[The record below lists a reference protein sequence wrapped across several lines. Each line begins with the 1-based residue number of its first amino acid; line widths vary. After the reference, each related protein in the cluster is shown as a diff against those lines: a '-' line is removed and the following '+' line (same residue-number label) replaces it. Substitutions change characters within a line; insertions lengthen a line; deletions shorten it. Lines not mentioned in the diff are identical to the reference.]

1 MMNQIAQDKQRGE
14 STCEVSQCSAG
25 YVNNAKKKSAGKL
38 RRGFTLIQLVVS
50 LGVLS
55 MVATM
60 LFNAFSDGRSTAR
73 RTQCDA
79 RLKTIALALDAFR
92 QERYY
97 YPTSLK
103 ELNEK
108 HYLHEEAALHCPMDV
123 REDGTYGDFY
133 AIRAPQDRGDLPILV
148 CPFHESQGNAGEQVF
163 KGGYTKQFLVRPA
176 KLEAASGAMVLRPA
190 QSAVTAV
197 AGIALRGGDRIQ
209 TSEGGSA
216 VIRFA
221 DNSSCELAGGADVTV
236 LQSFVASNAGSTLY
250 TIVRQ
255 SLGKVMYKVH
265 HGSKFDVA
273 TPTATAGALG
283 TKFEITVF
291 PNGTGSLSV
300 IESSVYVSAQQGYAV
315 VVSGRTVPLAVKPA
329 SSASLNPNGTAPP
342 PTSTPTPAPT
352 STPTPAPTSTPRP
365 GGNDDDDD
373 DKDGDDDHD
382 NGHGNNDKPNKP

>member
-1 MMNQIAQDKQRGE
+1 M
-14 STCEVSQCSAG
+14 SQCSVG
-25 YVNNAKKKSAGKL
+25 YRGYLSNGQGKGAGKL

-92 QERYY
+92 QEKNK
-97 YPTSLK
+97 YPTSLQ

-108 HYLHEEAALHCPMDV
+108 HYLHEESALHCPMDV

-133 AIRAPQDRGDLPILV
+133 AIRAVQDRGDLPILV

-176 KLEAASGAMVLRPA
+176 KLEAASGAMILRPG

-221 DNSSCELAGGADVTV
+221 DNSSCELGGAADVTV

-255 SLGKVMYKVH
+255 GLGTVMYKVH

-300 IESSVYVSAQQGYAV
+300 IESKVYVSAQQGYAEV
-315 VVSGRTVPLAVKPA
+315 ATGRTVPLDVKPA
-329 SSASLNPNGTAPP
+329 RAVALNPNALAPSS
-342 PTSTPTPAPT
+342 TSTPTPAPT
-352 STPTPAPTSTPRP
+352 SIPTPAPTSTPGS
-365 GGNDDDDD
+365 GGNDG

-382 NGHGNNDKPNKP
+382 NGSGNNDKPNKP